1 MDELIL
7 AVDGGQTS
15 TKAIISLRDGTI
27 LGAGRGTPCDHIHG
41 PNGIARNRAAIH
53 SAAHAALSVAGAR
66 TESIIGVGLGLT
78 SAPREGEATPLFR
91 AIVQELCSPRAFWV
105 DSDFVS
111 NLAGASAG
119 ADGIVVIAGGGSI
132 GYGTDASGR
141 EAISAGLGYL
151 LGDEGSAWYI
161 GLNALQAAS
170 QAADRRGRET
180 ALLSLVLDHYGLTT
194 VRDIIRIIYDAGFTR
209 DKVSVLAPEVVRLA
223 REGDDV
229 AAEIIRS
236 GSEKLATIALGV
248 ARQLY
253 QPGEPVTVYPTGG
266 VFEAG
271 DLVMTPFVDH
281 LTSEWPTAIV
291 SKPRFPPVIG
301 VLIQVWKT
309 LGDPITGERLGKIE
323 ETLPVLLPTR
333 RS

>member
-1 MDELIL
+1 MDDLIL

-27 LGAGRGTPCDHIHG
+27 LGEGRGSPCDHIHG
-41 PNGIARNRAAIH
+41 PAGIARNRAAIH
-53 SAAHAALSVAGAR
+53 SSALAAAAVAGAR
-66 TESIIGVGLGLT
+66 LEAIVGVGLGLT
-78 SAPREGEATPLFR
+78 SAPREREATPVFR
-91 AIVQELCSPRAFWV
+91 GIVEELCSPRAFWV

-111 NLAGASAG
+111 NLAGAAAG
-119 ADGIVVIAGGGSI
+119 EDGIVVIGGGGSI
-132 GYGTDASGR
+132 GYGVDRSGR

-170 QAADRRGRET
+170 RAADRRGPDT
-180 ALLSLVLDHYGLTT
+180 ALLPLVIDHYGLTT

-229 AAEIIRS
+229 AAEIIRT

-266 VFEAG
+266 VFAAG
-271 DLVMTPFVDH
+271 DLVMTPFIDR
-281 LTSEWPTAIV
+281 LSSEWPTAVV
-291 SKPRFPPVIG
+291 SKPRFPPVVG

-309 LGDPITGERLGKIE
+309 SGDPITAERLAKVE
-323 ETLPVLLPTR
+323 ETLPVTL
-333 RS
+333 S